1 MLKKIFLFLFLSIL
15 ITNCNYSPV
24 YMKNENFKY
33 NINITEIVG
42 DNETN
47 KYIVK
52 DLNQQSKVDAKN
64 NFDIKINTTFTKKIL
79 AKDSKGTPTDF
90 ELKAK
95 SMFIIGYNNIDQVF
109 NIEEKLSYKKLS
121 NNYEQSNY
129 EKTIKK
135 NIASSIAR
143 KLILRLATLND

>member
-1 MLKKIFLFLFLSIL
+1 MFKKKFLLIFLTIFVA
-15 ITNCNYSPV
+15 NCNYSPV
-24 YMKNENFKY
+24 YLKNENFKY
-33 NINITEIVG
+33 KLNITEIIG
-42 DNETN
+42 DNEIN

-52 DLNQQSKVDAKN
+52 DLNQQSKINSKN
-64 NFDIKINTTFTKKIL
+64 NFDIQINTIFTKKIL
-79 AKDSKGTPTDF
+79 AKNSKGTPTDF

-95 SMFIIGYNNIDQVF
+95 SVFVIRYNNNEKTL
-109 NIEEKLSYKKLS
+109 NIEEKLNYKKIS

-143 KLILRLATLND
+143 KLVLRLAILND

>member
-1 MLKKIFLFLFLSIL
+1 MLKKIFLLIFFSIL

-24 YMKNENFKY
+24 YVKNENFKY
-33 NINITEIVG
+33 SININEIIG
-42 DNETN
+42 DNEIN
-47 KYIVK
+47 KYIIK
-52 DLNQQSKVDAKN
+52 DLNQQSKTEAKN

-95 SMFIIGYNNIDQVF
+95 SIFLIKYNNSNQVF
-109 NIEEKLSYKKLS
+109 NIEEKLNYKKLS